1 MALHITPTAAPVGA
15 YVQGFRMDLSR
26 GEANALYRAFLD
38 YGVLVFTDLELD
50 VRIHMALGRLFGEAD
65 DPHPLEHLRHEAEPN
80 LTVLTANGG
89 NPVDPRD
96 PDADRTIGAIPWHA
110 DRIYSDTPN
119 RGALLR
125 AIVIPAVGGQTGW
138 IDTARVY
145 RLLPDR
151 IKAKLQGLR
160 IVHSYATSH
169 RRQSMVGGAPDA
181 LPDSIHPL
189 VYVHPET
196 DMPVLNIA
204 PATAREIVGLPR
216 DEAEELLAYLVER
229 ATREEDAYVHNWNP
243 GDVVAWDNHRA
254 IHRAYGHPKRY
265 PRVMHTLALKGRMKL
280 GEMIK
285 SPAAVGQ

>member
-89 NPVDPRD
+89 NPVDPGD

-119 RGALLR
+119 R
-125 AIVIPAVGGQTGW
+125 
-138 IDTARVY
+138 
-145 RLLPDR
+145 
-151 IKAKLQGLR
+151 
-160 IVHSYATSH
+160 
-169 RRQSMVGGAPDA
+169 MVGGAPDA

-216 DEAEELLAYLVER
+216 DEAEELLDYLVER